1 MTRTGF
7 ITHPDCDLHNCP
19 GHPENAERTT
29 AIKSHFERIGLSSKL
44 IPLTARK
51 ATVGEVGLVHE
62 PSYIESVRS
71 RIGQGIDFLDLDTYV
86 TPDSFSAALISYG
99 GALTALDQIFAGKLE
114 RAFCCLR
121 PPGHHAGVNYSKG
134 FCIFN
139 NIAGAARY
147 AQEKYGIKRVSIFDF
162 DGHHGNGTQDIFFE
176 DATVHYT
183 SLHQYP
189 FYPGTG
195 SARETGRG
203 TGQGFNLNLPLPAE
217 CNGKQAIEMIREKYL
232 PAMESFQPELILISA
247 GFDAH
252 RSDPLVMLAF
262 ESEDYY
268 TLTRILSAVA
278 DKYAQG
284 RIVSLLEGGYDPD
297 ALARSA
303 EEHVKGLL
311 EDE

>member
-1 MTRTGF
+1 MRRTGF

-19 GHPENAERTT
+19 GHPENAERTS
-29 AIKSHFERIGLSSKL
+29 AIKSHFERIGLSNKL
-44 IPLTARK
+44 IPLAARK
-51 ATVGEVGLVHE
+51 ATIAEVNLVHE
-62 PSYIESVRS
+62 TAYIESVRS

-86 TPDSFSAALISYG
+86 TPDSYTAALVSYG
-99 GALTALDQIFAGKLE
+99 GALTAVDQIFAGKIE

-121 PPGHHAGVNYSKG
+121 PPSHHAGANYSKG

-147 AQEKYGIKRVSIFDF
+147 AQVKCGLKRVSIFDF
-162 DGHHGNGTQDIFFE
+162 DGHHGNGTQDIFYQ

-195 SARETGRG
+195 SAREQGRG
-203 TGQGFNLNLPLPAE
+203 DGQGYNLNLPLTAG
-217 CNGKQAIEMIREKYL
+217 CGGKQAIELVQENYVA
-232 PAMESFQPELILISA
+232 AMESFRPELILVSA

-278 DKYAQG
+278 DRLAQG
-284 RIVSLLEGGYDPD
+284 RIVSLLEGGYDLD
-297 ALARSA
+297 ALTRSA